1 MNNETIKQL
10 ERLRNVILNQIRRER
25 YRQDDAYR
33 EKVRQRALRNYY
45 RRKQRDKD
53 SQENT

>member
-45 RRKQRDKD
+45 RRKQRGKD

>member
-45 RRKQRDKD
+45 RRKQRDND
-53 SQENT
+53 SQESS